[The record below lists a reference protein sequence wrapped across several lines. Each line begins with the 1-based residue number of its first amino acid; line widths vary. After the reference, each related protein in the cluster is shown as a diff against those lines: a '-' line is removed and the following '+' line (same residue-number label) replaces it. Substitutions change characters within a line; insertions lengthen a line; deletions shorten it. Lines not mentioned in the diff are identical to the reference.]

1 MKILRHGWN
10 IRYGNN
16 KNSQNKSNKEEE
28 KIF

>member
-10 IRYGNN
+10 IRYGKN
-16 KNSQNKSNKEEE
+16 KNSWNKSTKET